1 MNVLSLLQ
9 SDFVDICTSIANSN
23 LKNTDISFLN
33 KASVCKY
40 AVPNG
45 YPNKPIKGEEINVDN
60 VFEPDM
66 LFYASVTKEG
76 DRLIL
81 AGSRAVAVVAV
92 EESISEAEKVAENEI
107 CSIKG
112 PLFHRKDIGKES
124 LIQNRINHMKSIR

>member
-1 MNVLSLLQ
+1 MQKSEIKRIIEALLFSARDPLTQ
-9 SDFVDICTSIANSN
+9 AQVN
-23 LKNTDISFLN
+23 
-33 KASVCKY
+33 
-40 AVPNG
+40 
-45 YPNKPIKGEEINVDN
+45 N

-107 CSIKG
+107 CSITG

-124 LIQNRINHMKSIR
+124 LIQNRINHSKLIIIALINL